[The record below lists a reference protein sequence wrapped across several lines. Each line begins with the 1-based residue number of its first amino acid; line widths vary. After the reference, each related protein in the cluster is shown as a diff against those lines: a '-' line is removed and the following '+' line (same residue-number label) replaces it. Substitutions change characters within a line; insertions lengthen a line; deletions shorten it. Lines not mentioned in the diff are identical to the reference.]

1 LPEINRLSMKKL
13 FCIVI
18 FTMIKS
24 SLFCQITH
32 YRRFPELSAHWNE
45 EFQTFNQTS
54 VTTDWYSL
62 FFSGDT
68 VMGSKKYHKILKSGL
83 VQGISISNKYI
94 GALRQDSLQKKVFF
108 KPVAQ
113 AEQLLYDFNL
123 SIGDTLALS
132 FNNHGMFFVSSID
145 SVLVGTNFRKR
156 FLLNNL
162 TANAALIEGIGS
174 TFGLFNE
181 IQEVFFEPTTASRL
195 ICFKGDRDNYPQNL
209 TCKALD
215 LGEKERLSTLDLI
228 KIVPNPVLSE
238 IKIVSERVLISAT
251 ITILSL
257 DGQKIIEFCSLS
269 GNSIQL
275 QVGSLAT
282 GVYVLQNKDNNRFIS
297 HKLIVKSVD

>member
-1 LPEINRLSMKKL
+1 
-13 FCIVI
+13 
-18 FTMIKS
+18 MIKS

-54 VTTDWYSL
+54 VSTDLYSL

-83 VQGISISNKYI
+83 VQGISINNKYI

-123 SIGDTLALS
+123 SIGDTLAPS

-181 IQEVFFEPTTASRL
+181 IQEVFFEPTASSRL
-195 ICFKGDRDNYPQNL
+195 ICFKGDGNNYPQNL

-215 LGEKERLSTLDLI
+215 LGVKARLGTVDLI

-238 IKIVSERVLISAT
+238 IKIISESVLISAT

-257 DGQKIIEFCSLS
+257 DGQKIMEFCSLS
-269 GNSIQL
+269 GRSL
-275 QVGSLAT
+275 ELHVGALAT
-282 GVYVLQNKDNNRFIS
+282 GVYVLQIKDNSKLIFN
-297 HKLIVKSVD
+297 KLIVKSAD